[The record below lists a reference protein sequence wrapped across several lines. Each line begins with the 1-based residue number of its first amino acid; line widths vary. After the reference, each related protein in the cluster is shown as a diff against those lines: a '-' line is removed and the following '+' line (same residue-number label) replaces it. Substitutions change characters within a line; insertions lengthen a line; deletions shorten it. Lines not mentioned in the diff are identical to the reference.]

1 MLDILTSSLTQLHK
15 HIQNRTV
22 SVSEICQVFLDRIA
36 EVDERVRAF
45 VNIDS
50 DAVLKRA
57 MEIDLKLQKK
67 DFQVDRF
74 TGIPIALKDVIVTLG
89 QTTTCGSKML
99 EGYIPPYDAT
109 VVERLKAKGAIVLG
123 KTNCDEFAMGS
134 STENSAFF
142 VTRNPWDLERV
153 PGGSSGGSAAC
164 VAAFEA
170 PVALGTDTGGSI
182 RQPAAFCGI
191 VGLKPT
197 YGRVSRYGLV
207 AFASSLDQIGPLTRS
222 VEDAA
227 STLSLLAGPDPR
239 DSTCLELD
247 SIDFAAN
254 LNGDIS
260 DLRIGV
266 ARDWIDSVRDPDT
279 RKALEKAIRILEGSG
294 LTVEDV
300 AFPNQGLSIATYYLV
315 ATAEASANLAR
326 YDGVRFGYRST
337 PTTDLESMYR
347 KTRSEGFGPEVKRRI
362 MLGTFALSSGYYDA
376 YYKQASKV
384 RRLIRED
391 FLAAFKQVDIILG
404 PVTPTPAFK
413 VGEKTDDPL
422 EMYLSDVFTVSAN
435 LAGLPG
441 LSLPTA
447 FTERGLPVGLQLL
460 ASHFEEEKLLRA
472 AHFLESELAVEK
484 PSLPIG

>member
-1 MLDILTSSLTQLHK
+1 MRNILTSSLTQLHK

-22 SVSEICQVFLDRIA
+22 SVSEICHVFLDRIA

-45 VNIDS
+45 INVDS

-57 MEIDLKLQKK
+57 TEIDAKLQKK
-67 DFQVDRF
+67 DFQAGRF
-74 TGIPIALKDVIVTLG
+74 TGIPIALKDVIVTRG
-89 QTTTCGSKML
+89 QNTTCGSKIL

-109 VVERLKAKGAIVLG
+109 VVERLKTEGAIILG

-207 AFASSLDQIGPLTRS
+207 AFASSLDQIGPLAHS

-227 STLSLLAGPDPR
+227 SMLSLLSGPDPR

-247 SIDFAAN
+247 SIDFTAN

-260 DLRIGV
+260 DLRIGI
-266 ARDWIDSVRDPDT
+266 ARDWIDSVRDPDI
-279 RKALEKAIRILEGSG
+279 RGALEKATSILEESG

-300 AFPNQGLSIATYYLV
+300 EFPSQDLSIATYYLV

-326 YDGVRFGYRST
+326 YDGVRFGHRSK
-337 PTTDLESMYR
+337 PTTNLESMYR

-362 MLGTFALSSGYYDA
+362 MLGTFSLSSGYYDA

-391 FLAAFKQVDIILG
+391 FITAFKQVDVILG

-413 VGEKTDDPL
+413 VGEKTNDPL

-435 LAGLPG
+435 LRRPSLKKACQWVCNCLQATVRRRNCSGLPI
-441 LSLPTA
+441 
-447 FTERGLPVGLQLL
+447 F
-460 ASHFEEEKLLRA
+460 
-472 AHFLESELAVEK
+472 
-484 PSLPIG
+484 